1 MSEEQDSLV
10 DFVGGD
16 AEGARSLRR
25 ALEALR
31 DSAEVAPGLRARVA
45 AVLSGDLTMRE
56 LATDSEL
63 QGIAWQGIDQLREE
77 LDDMSPE
84 DRSVLVRRSTALAAE
99 SDGDQRWPSAREPAD
114 P

>member
-1 MSEEQDSLV
+1 MN
-10 DFVGGD
+10 FVGGD

-31 DSAEVAPGLRARVA
+31 DSAEVAPGLQARVA
-45 AVLSGDLTMRE
+45 AVLSGDLGMRE
-56 LATDSEL
+56 LAADRGL
-63 QGIAWQGIDQLREE
+63 QEIAGQGIDQLREE

-84 DRSVLVRRSTALAAE
+84 DRSDLVRRSTALAAE
-99 SDGDQRWPSAREPAD
+99 FDRDQRWPSAREPAD